1 MSTHL
6 SVRPPDLARF
16 EPGTPEGGATV
27 QSARGQNFIVDWL
40 TGGRGARLERDSA
53 DEAILLLP
61 DAPARVTAGADT
73 REAQARTVAIL
84 PAGTS
89 EIELN
94 APGRAILLRSDF
106 SAEEAAACRNAGTY
120 RQPDP
125 RVGAKTAFRRLEAT
139 GPFRILSI
147 DAVAPA
153 SGRARLKMLQSATMS
168 INWVEYDGPRDRT
181 QLSPHAHDDFEQGS
195 LAIAGTFTHH
205 LRVPWGPD
213 ATLWRDDVHLDAPAP
228 SLAIFPPGLIH
239 TTEGLGAGAHLLID
253 IFCPARSDFRAKG
266 WLYNAGDYG
275 D

>member
-1 MSTHL
+1 MTTHF
-6 SVRPPDLARF
+6 SVRPPDLARLGSDA
-16 EPGTPEGGATV
+16 PGSDATV

-40 TGGRGARLERDSA
+40 AGDRGARLERYSA

-61 DAPARVTAGADT
+61 DAPARVASGEDT
-73 REAQARTVAIL
+73 REAAARTVAIL
-84 PAGTS
+84 PAGTV
-89 EIELN
+89 EVALG
-94 APGRAILLRSDF
+94 APGRAMLLRSDF
-106 SAEEAAACRNAGTY
+106 TPDEAAACRNAGTY

-125 RVGAKTAFRRLEAT
+125 RVGPKTAFRRLET
-139 GPFRILSI
+139 TQPFRLLSI
-147 DAVAPA
+147 DDVAPA

-195 LAIAGTFTHH
+195 LAIDGAFMHH

-239 TTEGLGAGAHLLID
+239 TTEGLGEGAHLLID

-266 WLYNAGDYG
+266 WLYNADDYG